1 MATIYNIKIKTC
13 SAFVA
18 HDEAY
23 IQEMFQK
30 FLKEY
35 RDPKTHL
42 GFESTEVS
50 VEIQGREGRLSS
62 KTINDN

>member
-1 MATIYNIKIKTC
+1 MATIYNIKIKTV

-18 HDEAY
+18 HDEKY
-23 IQEMFQK
+23 VQEIFEK

-35 RDPKTHL
+35 KDPVTKL

-50 VEIQGREGRLSS
+50 VE
-62 KTINDN
+62 KK